1 MICVNVG
8 KRVRANGQDT
18 DNPVDDRLMRE
29 QSERGAQWIPACLLQ
44 IMPGQIVKTTL
55 GSNHTCE
62 MIKHALRLPAENLGL
77 IEEEDLDIIGVK
89 TKSGQQP
96 LVS

>member
-1 MICVNVG
+1 MVCVNVG
-8 KRVRANGQDT
+8 KRVRANGRDT
-18 DNPVDDRLMRE
+18 ENPAEDRLMRE

-55 GSNHTCE
+55 DSNHTSE

-77 IEEEDLDIIGVK
+77 IEEEGLDIIGMK
-89 TKSGQQP
+89 TRSGQQP